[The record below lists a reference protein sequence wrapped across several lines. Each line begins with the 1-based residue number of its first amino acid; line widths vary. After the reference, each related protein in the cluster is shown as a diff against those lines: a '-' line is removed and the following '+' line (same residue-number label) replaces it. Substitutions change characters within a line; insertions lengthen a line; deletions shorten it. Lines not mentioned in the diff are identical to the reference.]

1 MFRKDDNFK
10 LQEKYYKFI
19 KEFEEKICK
28 VYINGNYSNLIFLCI
43 GTNKIVGDSVGPIIG
58 NNLKSIENEYMQIYG
73 TLDNTL
79 NFINAKQTIEKIYN
93 NFEKPFLITID
104 AALSKT
110 SNIGDIVLSEGY
122 IKIGKALQKS
132 ICFYSNIN
140 IKCVVGRSYMEK
152 ENNLEELKRVSL
164 NETLEIANIVT
175 NGIKNVLKSS
185 NIYV

>member
-93 NFEKPFLITID
+93 NFEKPFLFFEMK
-104 AALSKT
+104 LSLRLPR
-110 SNIGDIVLSEGY
+110 LS
-122 IKIGKALQKS
+122 
-132 ICFYSNIN
+132 
-140 IKCVVGRSYMEK
+140 
-152 ENNLEELKRVSL
+152 
-164 NETLEIANIVT
+164 
-175 NGIKNVLKSS
+175 
-185 NIYV
+185 